1 MFFFIKFLL
10 SCALPLTIQAIPA
23 FNQVNGYDLQGNQCP
38 LPTYHAYPCPT
49 LCVPNIT
56 SCPDLL
62 RPTCPH
68 ANQIYCMDGQCHD
81 GPTCPTSLVPSCS
94 CNVKDDENNN
104 SGNSKAV
111 YPCLP
116 HRVDITQFV
125 AQNKSS
131 LISSHCEQSILSLS
145 TSIKTITPW
154 HDGIPTAD
162 MPMWGQCPVVALPAL
177 SFTEPVFLI
186 LYSFYGSCVFVLLS
200 WSFYKSIR
208 EKAIKSKYMET
219 NIQRDESTLDEKS
232 WTKELKSHSNS
243 FSVNDDDGDAIEE
256 ESMTIKAYKRDP
268 LGNMVTIIF
277 LAQTLG
283 HVGCMI
289 MMTKDYYSDFAL
301 FNGYAMIQSAT
312 FIGMWYIFFFWFA
325 VLTLFRSRLLNFFR
339 IQCPYGQG
347 HYLQIEKKQEAVIFL
362 QDQSNFLLDF
372 VRHLEITTK
381 KLFGLD
387 VIVTTAKLQKTH
399 HGGTSYFVYQCTRYV
414 YQSESGLFIPH
425 SFTLGQTNA
434 DLAQLTHG
442 LTTHEALLR
451 EELIGPNF
459 IEVYVP
465 NFIGALFREFASF
478 FYIYQFTVLW
488 LFYFYAYWQVGIA
501 DTCVI
506 IVSAIVKVV
515 VRIRSEKRIKKMAE
529 FTDTVSLL
537 RDGEWQRH
545 STADLLPGD
554 IFQVDEGKNTPCDA
568 VILSGN
574 IVVDESSLTG
584 EPLPIRKFP
593 LRKDDT
599 NTYDRMGSGKI
610 STIFAG
616 TAISQAQPSMVHGD
630 HGDGGGSGLVLALAT
645 HTGTATDKGEL
656 IKKILFPTQVSFVF
670 DEQIKVVILILL
682 CCSVFC
688 LGTAIWFYAKGTSA
702 WFYAMFAICQLLS
715 PLLPAA
721 LVIGQSVAAGRLRDA
736 QIYCVDLPRIL
747 MAGKVQ
753 IFCFDKTGTLT
764 KEGLE
769 FYGAQSIQNV
779 VPQHDKINSTTDNPD
794 NNTTIGFSNLVH
806 QVNDVP
812 RLMQIGLAT
821 CHAVTTLNGQFI
833 GNPVDIEMFKS
844 SQWTLADHQHTITKD
859 AATATRY
866 IDTFIPPS
874 DGSSS
879 VTAPI
884 HILQRFEFVHARM
897 SMSVTVLDSSTNKV
911 HIFVKGAYEK
921 IKDLSVPS
929 SIPSSYDTVTSNLA
943 RQGCYVLALS
953 HREID
958 LDKVEGGMDSF
969 KQWNRDQVEQDIH
982 FMGLI
987 VFKNQLKPDTT
998 EHIAQL
1004 KNGATRTVMITGD
1017 TALTGVYIARQCGM
1031 ALARS
1036 RVLLGDYDKSLDRV
1050 VWVDVD
1056 APSGDVEVD
1065 VNACLLNKH
1074 HTPVELAVTGK
1085 AFQWLIDQDLI
1096 RDYLLDIRVFARMT
1110 PNGKVQC
1117 IRLHMERGVTAMTGD
1132 GGNDCGALRA
1142 AHVGIAMSD
1151 AEASIVS
1158 PFSTSVRSVK
1168 SCVELLRQ
1176 GRAAL
1181 ATSITGYKY
1190 LVLYGQVMM
1199 MLKIFTFYFS
1209 ISLSQNIW
1217 IAVDVFITVLLTW
1230 AVSQSKAA
1238 STLADQRPTAQLL
1251 GPQVMAS
1258 AIGVVAINWLFL
1270 IGAFTLLYQQSWFR
1284 CNEFDANAVDVS
1296 KWWLL
1301 ADNYEGEVLA
1311 LVCVFQFINNAAVQN
1326 WGYKFRQSFYRNY
1339 TLVGLWLLYFAVA
1352 SYWLLADPNVMGC
1365 LFRFN
1370 CGTPEVLA
1378 QQGYAA
1384 VPSWVMIEDYNTPLG
1399 HNVMPV
1405 AFRWKLWAIIV
1416 GNLMTSLMWE
1426 RLVVLGPVHAYL
1438 ARKLPVQRLKLTF

>member
-1 MFFFIKFLL
+1 MFFFIKLL
-10 SCALPLTIQAIPA
+10 ILCVIPLTIHAIPA

-38 LPTYHAYPCPT
+38 LPTYHSYPCPT
-49 LCVPNIT
+49 LCVPTIA
-56 SCPDLL
+56 SCPDVL
-62 RPTCPH
+62 RPHCPDP
-68 ANQIYCMDGQCHD
+68 NQTYCIDGQCHD
-81 GPTCPTSLVPSCS
+81 GPTCPTSLVSSCS
-94 CNVKDDENNN
+94 CNGSGKD
-104 SGNSKAV
+104 V

-116 HRVDITQFV
+116 HRVNIAHFV

-131 LISSHCEQSILSLS
+131 LISSNCEQSILSLS
-145 TSIKTITPW
+145 SSSIKTITPW
-154 HDGIPTAD
+154 HDGVPTAEI
-162 MPMWGQCPVVALPAL
+162 PMWGQCPVVVHPPL

-186 LYSFYGSCVFVLLS
+186 LYAFYGSCVFVLLS

-208 EKAIKSKYMET
+208 EKAIQSRDMET
-219 NIQRDESTLDEKS
+219 NIQYDESTLDEKS
-232 WTKELKSHSNS
+232 WTKELKPS
-243 FSVNDDDGDAIEE
+243 SVDDDNDAIEE
-256 ESMTIKAYKRDP
+256 ETMTIKAYKRDP
-268 LGNMVTIIF
+268 LGNLVTIIF

-289 MMTKDYYSDFAL
+289 MMTNDYYSDFAL

-325 VLTLFRSRLLNFFR
+325 GLTIFRARLLNFFR
-339 IQCPYGQG
+339 IQCTYAQG
-347 HYLQIEKKQEAVIFL
+347 HYVQIEKKQEAVIFL

-381 KLFGLD
+381 RLFGLD
-387 VIVTTAKLQKTH
+387 VIITTAELQKTN

-414 YQSESGLFIPH
+414 YQAESSLFIPH
-425 SFTLGQTNA
+425 SFKLGQTNA
-434 DLAQLTHG
+434 DLAHLTHG

-459 IEVYVP
+459 IQVYVP
-465 NFIGALFREFASF
+465 HFIGALFREFSSF

-515 VRIRSEKRIKKMAE
+515 VRIRSEKRIKTMAE
-529 FTDTVSLL
+529 FTDTVCLL
-537 RDGEWQRH
+537 RDGEWQTH

-554 IFQVDEGKNTPCDA
+554 IFQVDEGKSTPCDA

-616 TAISQAQPSMVHGD
+616 TTISQAQPLMD
-630 HGDGGGSGLVLALAT
+630 HGDSSDLVIALAT

-670 DEQIKVVILILL
+670 DEQIKIVILILL

-702 WFYAMFAICQLLS
+702 WFYAMFAICQLVS

-721 LVIGQSVAAGRLRDA
+721 LVVGQSVAAGRLRDA

-779 VPQHDKINSTTDNPD
+779 TAQQDEINSTTDN
-794 NNTTIGFSNLVH
+794 TTFGFDKLVH

-844 SQWTLADHQHTITKD
+844 SQWTLAAHQHPITKE
-859 AATATRY
+859 ATATKY

-874 DGSSS
+874 DGSSA

-929 SIPSSYDTVTSNLA
+929 SIPSSYDTVTSHLA

-958 LDKVEGGMDSF
+958 LDKVEGGMDGF
-969 KQWNRDQVEQDIH
+969 KQWNRDQVEQDIQL
-982 FMGLI
+982 MGLI

-998 EHIAQL
+998 ENIVQL

-1031 ALARS
+1031 ALTRS
-1036 RVLLGDYDKSLDRV
+1036 RVLLGDYDKQLNRV
-1050 VWVDVD
+1050 IWVDVD
-1056 APSGDVEVD
+1056 EPDTFGDVD
-1065 VNACLLNKH
+1065 VNDCLLNKH

-1085 AFQWLIDQDLI
+1085 AFQWLIDQELI

-1117 IRLHMERGVTAMTGD
+1117 IQLHMERGVTAMTGD

-1209 ISLSQNIW
+1209 ISLAQNIW

-1258 AIGVVAINWLFL
+1258 AIGVVIINWLFL
-1270 IGAFTLLYQQSWFR
+1270 IGAFTLLYQQPWFR

-1326 WGYKFRQSFYRNY
+1326 WGYKFRQAFYRNY
-1339 TLVGLWLLYFAVA
+1339 TLVGLWLVYFAVA

-1378 QQGYAA
+1378 QHGYA
-1384 VPSWVMIEDYNTPLG
+1384 VPSALTIEDYNTPLG

-1405 AFRWKLWAIIV
+1405 AFRWKLWTIIV
-1416 GNLMTSLMWE
+1416 GNLVSSLLWE
-1426 RLVVLGPVHAYL
+1426 RLVVLGPVHVYL